1 MLYIYYGD
9 DRVKTQAAIKK
20 LLGEDYEVV
29 EGEELDLPGLR
40 DVFLGASLFGKRK
53 IVVKGLSGKKELFA
67 EVAGL
72 IGTEHEI
79 VLWEEKMDKRS
90 VAYKDLAKVGVE
102 MKEFKLA
109 KPADFGKVFEI
120 YDTALR
126 DGARA
131 VKMLEEIENDNDP
144 YMFVGLLISQAIK
157 KWQWRYGAKEKRVLL
172 ELSKLDMQM
181 KGDSAVTQPW
191 TLVKSFLLRLASL

>member
-1 MLYIYYGD
+1 MIRVFYGD
-9 DRVKTQAAIKK
+9 DRVKAQAAIKK

-29 EGEELDLPGLR
+29 EGEELDLAGLR
-40 DVFLGASLFGKRK
+40 DVFLGSSLFGKRK
-53 IVVKGLSGKKELFA
+53 IVVKGLLGKKELFA
-67 EVAGL
+67 EVVGL

-90 VAYKDLAKVGVE
+90 VVYKDLAKAGVE
-102 MKEFKLA
+102 MKEFKIA

-120 YDTALR
+120 YDMALK
-126 DGARA
+126 DGPRA

-144 YMFVGLLISQAIK
+144 YMFVGLLVSQAVK

-191 TLVKSFLLRLASL
+191 ILVKSFLLRLSSL